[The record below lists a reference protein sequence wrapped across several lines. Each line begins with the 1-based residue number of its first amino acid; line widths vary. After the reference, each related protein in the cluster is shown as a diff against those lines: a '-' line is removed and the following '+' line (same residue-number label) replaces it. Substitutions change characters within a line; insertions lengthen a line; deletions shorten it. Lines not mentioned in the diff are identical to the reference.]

1 MDKLKFWL
9 KGNERSG
16 SWLAR
21 KLAVSPVAVSY
32 WLKGTH
38 TPSAKHRKKIQ
49 KITGIKL

>member
-49 KITGIKL
+49 KITGVKL